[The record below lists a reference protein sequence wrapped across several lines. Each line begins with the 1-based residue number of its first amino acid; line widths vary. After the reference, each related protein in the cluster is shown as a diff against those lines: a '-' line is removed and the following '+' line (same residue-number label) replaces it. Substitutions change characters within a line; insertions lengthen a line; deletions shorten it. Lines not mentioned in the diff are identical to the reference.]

1 MLSEMWKH
9 QVQVSKL
16 INTQRITSPSA
27 YFTTKLISLEF
38 LWQCMQNEVCC
49 DHRRYVSIPVPC
61 FSSIRP
67 SICQVSSPYFLIIPF
82 ITHNNVFFCLTYI
95 TIFQSNSKEVINYDN
110 VRVSFEQLGTLRRN
124 DKVFVDKYVI
134 NAFCRK
140 LFKDKKPKDSKRHYF
155 FSTVGVSLCYSILH
169 YPMLLCIIFLT
180 PFCFS
185 WTFYIL
191 LIFSASCTFYLSQF
205 CVFYTDHIYK
215 YMYIF

>member
-1 MLSEMWKH
+1 ML
-9 QVQVSKL
+9 
-16 INTQRITSPSA
+16 A
-27 YFTTKLISLEF
+27 YQCLVFLASDPQFARYLHHTFLSSLLSQTTMSF
-38 LWQCMQNEVCC
+38 L
-49 DHRRYVSIPVPC
+49 
-61 FSSIRP
+61 
-67 SICQVSSPYFLIIPF
+67 
-82 ITHNNVFFCLTYI
+82 CLTYI
-95 TIFQSNSKEVINYDN
+95 TIFQSNNKEVINYDN
-110 VRVSFEQLGTLRRN
+110 VRVSYEPLGTLRHN